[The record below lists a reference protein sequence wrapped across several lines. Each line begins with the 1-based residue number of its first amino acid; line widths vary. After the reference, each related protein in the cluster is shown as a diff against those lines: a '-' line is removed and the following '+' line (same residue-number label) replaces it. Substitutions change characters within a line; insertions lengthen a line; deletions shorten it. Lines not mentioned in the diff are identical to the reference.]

1 MDKIYSRPRIQLPK
15 KKHAK
20 KPSKI
25 RVFLALIISS
35 LLICV
40 ISFLAASYPIL
51 VASCKNAASSKAIQI
66 VNKQVE
72 KVMEGYSYNQLME
85 MEKDGNGNVIFMK
98 SNTVLI
104 NQITSKII
112 SNIQN
117 EFDKMPTIMVF
128 INYGSVSG
136 IRVLRNVGPK
146 FDIELE
152 AAGGINTQLKSEF
165 QSAGVNQTI
174 HRIYLDIS
182 TSVSILTP
190 VGCFGKD
197 VESKVLLTEAVIVGN
212 VPDTYYHLEG
222 LNNSD
227 VLEVME

>member
-1 MDKIYSRPRIQLPK
+1 MDKIYSRTRIRFPKRKPK
-15 KKHAK
+15 KIN
-20 KPSKI
+20 KI
-25 RVFLALIISS
+25 YAIFITVFLILLISIISFA
-35 LLICV
+35 I
-40 ISFLAASYPIL
+40 ASYPIF
-51 VASCKNAASSKAIQI
+51 VASCQTAAGSKANHI
-66 VNKQVE
+66 VNDEVE
-72 KVMEGYSYNQLME
+72 KIMQNYTYNDLIDI
-85 MEKDGNGNVIFMK
+85 EKDENGAVVLMK

-104 NQITSKII
+104 NQLTSKIV

-117 EFDKMPTIMVF
+117 SIDHTPTIMVY

-136 IRVLRNVGPK
+136 ISILKNLGPK

-152 AAGGINTQLKSEF
+152 AAGKINTEIKSEF
-165 QSAGVNQTI
+165 ESVNVNQTL
-174 HRIYLDIS
+174 HKIYLNLN

-190 VGCFGKD
+190 IGVYGRD
-197 VESKVLLTEAVIVGN
+197 IASKVLLTEAIIVGE